1 MFNHNQRLI
10 KNSQNVCLQSS
21 KIDERF
27 QLDHSFVC
35 RNTKDRGPL
44 LIIFSVSE
52 STKKAGNVSMYK
64 YQIQKKEIFY
74 LKYDSL

>member
-27 QLDHSFVC
+27 RLDHSFVC
-35 RNTKDRGPL
+35 RNTEDRGPL
-44 LIIFSVSE
+44 LIIFLVSE
-52 STKKAGNVSMYK
+52 STKKAGNVSIYK
-64 YQIQKKEIFY
+64 YQIHKKYF
-74 LKYDSL
+74 LKYKID